1 METRTATF
9 PAAFALVLLL
19 LLSNGGTAKE
29 AGSGFYEGQSFSTV
43 GFSKENKTVLVEVND
58 YQRGTYISVYK
69 TRNGEKIRDYR
80 VEAGKTKAKLKA
92 LSRKGVMDDPGEP
105 GAVSPKDG
113 TTITGIFNGRDMA
126 LQVQAGTTLGFLDV
140 LPLPTKDGVISQA
153 RIKSIHWDSK
163 GKTVAIIVTWEFE
176 ENARETS
183 DTLHV
188 YRYRPW
194 KIRWQE

>member
-1 METRTATF
+1 MNQRTGLIGAM
-9 PAAFALVLLL
+9 LVLIFLVL
-19 LLSNGGTAKE
+19 PTNPGYAKGKSTAFFEGLSFT
-29 AGSGFYEGQSFSTV
+29 TV

-69 TRNGEKIRDYR
+69 TRNGEKVKDYR
-80 VEAGKTKAKLKA
+80 VEEGQTKSKLKA
-92 LSRKGVMDDPGEP
+92 LKRKGVMDDPGEP

-113 TTITGIFNGRDMA
+113 TTITGIFNGKDMA

-140 LPLPTKDGVISQA
+140 LPLPVSEPRVTQA
-153 RIKSIHWDSK
+153 RIKGIHWDSK
-163 GKTVAIIVTWEFE
+163 GKTVAIVVTWEFE
-176 ENARETS
+176 ENALQPS

>member
-1 METRTATF
+1 MTF
-9 PAAFALVLLL
+9 PAAVVLGLL
-19 LLSNGGTAKE
+19 ILLSNVGIAKE
-29 AGSGFYEGQSFSTV
+29 GGPGFYEGLSFSTV

-126 LQVQAGTTLGFLDV
+126 LQVQAGTTLGFWTSCLYPQRRRD
-140 LPLPTKDGVISQA
+140 LTSPNQKYPLGFKE
-153 RIKSIHWDSK
+153 R
-163 GKTVAIIVTWEFE
+163 
-176 ENARETS
+176 
-183 DTLHV
+183 
-188 YRYRPW
+188 
-194 KIRWQE
+194 RWRLSSRGN